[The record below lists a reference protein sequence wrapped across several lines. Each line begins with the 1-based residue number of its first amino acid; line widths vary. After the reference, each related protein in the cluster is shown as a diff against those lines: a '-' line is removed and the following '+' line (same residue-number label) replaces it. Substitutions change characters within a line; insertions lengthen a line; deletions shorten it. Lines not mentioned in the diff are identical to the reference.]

1 MAIFLSLMRQIDF
14 KLHILIVLNDLDKW
28 VVIPPML
35 DQSKITKMHFLNDP
49 KSQKWVFD
57 RFLEFGALDRLYI
70 EYFDRIKCLHDLAS
84 VSLMLDHSRITKMP
98 F

>member
-1 MAIFLSLMRQIDF
+1 M
-14 KLHILIVLNDLDKW
+14 
-28 VVIPPML
+28 IPRA
-35 DQSKITKMHFLNDP
+35 KNG
-49 KSQKWVFD
+49 FD

-70 EYFDRIKCLHDLAS
+70 EYFDRIKCLHDLPS

>member
-35 DQSKITKMHFLNDP
+35 D
-49 KSQKWVFD
+49 
-57 RFLEFGALDRLYI
+57 
-70 EYFDRIKCLHDLAS
+70 
-84 VSLMLDHSRITKMP
+84 
-98 F
+98 

>member
-35 DQSKITKMHFLNDP
+35 DQSKFTKMHFLNDP
-49 KSQKWVFD
+49 KSQKWVLTVFWSLVHWID
-57 RFLEFGALDRLYI
+57 FILNISTELNVCTIWLVYHS
-70 EYFDRIKCLHDLAS
+70 CL
-84 VSLMLDHSRITKMP
+84 IIQE
-98 F
+98 

>member
-35 DQSKITKMHFLNDP
+35 DQSKFTKMHFLNDP
-49 KSQKWVFD
+49 KSQKWV
-57 RFLEFGALDRLYI
+57 
-70 EYFDRIKCLHDLAS
+70 
-84 VSLMLDHSRITKMP
+84 
-98 F
+98 